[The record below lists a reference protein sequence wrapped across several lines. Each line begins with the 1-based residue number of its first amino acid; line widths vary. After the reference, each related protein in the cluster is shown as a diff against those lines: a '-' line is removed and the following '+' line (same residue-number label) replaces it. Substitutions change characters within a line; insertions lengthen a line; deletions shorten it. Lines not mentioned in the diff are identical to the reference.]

1 MRITNIMSIRRR
13 RGVSTILGTIIF
25 IGILFTTV
33 IPMLLV
39 MKQADTIYTQ
49 KVHEMEARDDERDN
63 EILEA
68 SAFPVNTTSD
78 GLQVTV
84 ENIGVVSAKVI
95 RVWINDDNYSE
106 STVVKAGD
114 ASTVGPYTVTL
125 VNDTTYAIKVTTERG
140 NCYASTT
147 GTLYYTDGVWFTPSI
162 GVHVLVLNWFGKYQ
176 IRVYNG
182 TLPTPDW
189 ESPNP
194 YQTQGVDWGDVQ
206 WTEVNMTHSGN
217 YFVEVK
223 KRIGSDYEI
232 VPGTPVP
239 IALQWPG
246 GSPVVN
252 VIVDARDF

>member
-1 MRITNIMSIRRR
+1 MSTRRT

-25 IGILFTTV
+25 VGILFTSV

-49 KVHEMEARDDERDN
+49 KVHEMEARDDEREN

-78 GLQVTV
+78 DLKVTV
-84 ENIGVVSAKVI
+84 DNIGVVSAKIV
-95 RVWINDDNYSE
+95 RVWINDENYSE
-106 STVVKAGD
+106 STVVQAGD
-114 ASTVGPYTVTL
+114 TGTLGPYTVTL
-125 VNDTTYAIKVTTERG
+125 ENDTTYAIKITSERG
-140 NCYASTT
+140 NTYASTT
-147 GTLYYTDGVWFTPSI
+147 GVLYFTDGYWFTPSI
-162 GVHVLVLNWFGKYQ
+162 GVNVIVLNWFGKYQ

-182 TLPTPDW
+182 TWTSPD
-189 ESPNP
+189 P
-194 YQTQGVDWGDVQ
+194 YSTQGIDIGDVQ
-206 WTEVNMTHSGN
+206 WTEVNMTHQGN

-223 KRIGSDYEI
+223 KKIGADYEN

-239 IALQWPG
+239 IVIQWPG
-246 GSPVVN
+246 GSPMVN